1 MEGSA
6 RPGRRHRAGALA
18 AVMAGVPGGVRV
30 LLCTEPTDMRKSFDG
45 LIAATKAV
53 IGEISVQTP
62 TPIES
67 TLQNAPIRIG
77 AG

>member
-1 MEGSA
+1 
-6 RPGRRHRAGALA
+6 
-18 AVMAGVPGGVRV
+18 MAGVPGGVRV

-45 LIAATKAV
+45 LIAATKSV